1 MSTSYLRVKSAFVD
15 GTTKDTTIGPYSLQ
29 DLTTYRQQIN
39 TQVAILNN
47 PTQRE
52 DTYEGFTSGFVSNA
66 GANFAS
72 IRSCQI
78 ITTAEEVIY

>member
-15 GTTKDTTIGPYSLQ
+15 GTTKDTTIGPYTLQ
-29 DLTTYRQQIN
+29 DLNTYRQQIN

-52 DTYEGFTSGFVSNA
+52 DIYEGFTSGFVSNA

-72 IRSCQI
+72 IRRCQM
-78 ITTAEEVIY
+78 ITPAEEVSY